1 MDASGNLYGTT
12 SSGGAGGEGAVFE
25 LSPSAAA
32 PTVTGI
38 SPAAG
43 AMSGGTT
50 VTITGTNLAGA
61 TAVMFGNVAATS
73 FTVNSNT
80 QIMATSPAGT
90 AITASTVDVTVVTAG
105 GTSTTS
111 SADQFAYVLPPV
123 ITGIS
128 PASGPEAGGTT
139 VIITG
144 MNLTGATSVNFFGME
159 MEASSF
165 TVNSATQITAT
176 SPNGAILFIQMTPGP
191 GSTTPN
197 SFTTTPT
204 TLAGTVATID
214 VTVTTAGGVSFTSPA
229 DQFTYIAAPTA
240 PAAPTGL
247 AASKDTYADKVQV
260 TWTASAGATGYDV
273 YRNTTNSS
281 GTATKLNASDI
292 TTTTYDDT
300 AAVPDVTYYY
310 WIVARNSAGS
320 SVFSTSDTGLRTAMA
335 TEAEPE

>member
-1 MDASGNLYGTT
+1 
-12 SSGGAGGEGAVFE
+12 
-25 LSPSAAA
+25 
-32 PTVTGI
+32 
-38 SPAAG
+38 
-43 AMSGGTT
+43 
-50 VTITGTNLAGA
+50 
-61 TAVMFGNVAATS
+61 
-73 FTVNSNT
+73 
-80 QIMATSPAGT
+80 
-90 AITASTVDVTVVTAG
+90 
-105 GTSTTS
+105 
-111 SADQFAYVLPPV
+111 
-123 ITGIS
+123 
-128 PASGPEAGGTT
+128 
-139 VIITG
+139 
-144 MNLTGATSVNFFGME
+144 
-159 MEASSF
+159 
-165 TVNSATQITAT
+165 
-176 SPNGAILFIQMTPGP
+176 MTPGL

-335 TEAEPE
+335 TEAEPNNLYATAQNLGSVTGPLYVSAGLSSAGDIDWYKFTLPALGGTNIAIAFTGDFGAGQGIALQQSVQQRPDRQQHQRRRQRKCQPPRHGRRDLLRASLRLHGRQLHVDGHAGLGPGGADGRVGERGRVLQSGDRQLDGLTRCDRVRRVSKHHQRPRHVGRDQFHLHYDYHLRR

>member
-1 MDASGNLYGTT
+1 MDGSGNLYGTTSSGGTGGTGTVFKVVTGSGAITTLASFSGSDGTPAGGLVMDASGNLYGTTTYGGADNAGTVFEVAKGSSTIATLHAFDGTDGSLPLGGLIMDASGNLYGTT

-144 MNLTGATSVNFFGME
+144 INLTGATSVNFFGME

-176 SPNGAILFIQMTPGP
+176 SPNGA
-191 GSTTPN
+191 
-197 SFTTTPT
+197 SF
-204 TLAGTVATID
+204 
-214 VTVTTAGGVSFTSPA
+214 S
-229 DQFTYIAAPTA
+229 
-240 PAAPTGL
+240 
-247 AASKDTYADKVQV
+247 SK
-260 TWTASAGATGYDV
+260 
-273 YRNTTNSS
+273 
-281 GTATKLNASDI
+281 
-292 TTTTYDDT
+292 
-300 AAVPDVTYYY
+300 
-310 WIVARNSAGS
+310 
-320 SVFSTSDTGLRTAMA
+320 
-335 TEAEPE
+335 